1 LLRCPSNKNKSD
13 KYHHQNCSLFLIFIY
28 YVITGIFALKYF
40 HMGLE
45 KNNSVVSALTN
56 VNVAPVV
63 VDYSVSQITPYVFVT
78 AEDTARQFATLF
90 SNGIGCVIN
99 VADELPQM
107 FFPPQSGIE
116 SLKYP
121 ILDLPTFPASNYF
134 DIVADRIAANT
145 AANRRTLL
153 YCHHGRSR
161 SITFILAYLI
171 KHHRLPLPTAYALV
185 KGIRQI
191 ALPNT
196 GFWSQLITYEFHQ
209 RNQQYSQQQRNQQY
223 NQPQRNQQYNQRQ
236 QPQQLLHPSPILKNV
251 QDSLAYGQQVLT
263 KISTGF
269 EHMLTHG
276 PFVNAITGPNMSTY
290 SRSTLPV
297 QHRVLR
303 RRPTVLPASHLFRLP
318 PGVHVKRLF

>member
-1 LLRCPSNKNKSD
+1 
-13 KYHHQNCSLFLIFIY
+13 
-28 YVITGIFALKYF
+28 
-40 HMGLE
+40 MGLDR
-45 KNNSVVSALTN
+45 NNSVVSAITN
-56 VNVAPVV
+56 VNVAPVL

-78 AEDTARQFATLF
+78 AEDTARQFPTLF

-121 ILDLPTFPASNYF
+121 VLDLPTFPASNYF

-145 AANRRTLL
+145 AANRRTLV

-185 KGIRQI
+185 KGKRHI
-191 ALPNT
+191 ALPNA
-196 GFWSQLITYEFHQ
+196 GFWSQLITYEF
-209 RNQQYSQQQRNQQY
+209 QQRNQQY
-223 NQPQRNQQYNQRQ
+223 NQQQRNPLYNQQQQRNQYYNQRQ
-236 QPQQLLHPSPILKNV
+236 QPQQLLNPSPILKNV
-251 QDSLAYGQQVLT
+251 QDSLTYGQQVLT
-263 KISTGF
+263 KLSTGF
-269 EHMLTHG
+269 EHMLAHR
-276 PFVNAITGPNMSTY
+276 PFVNAITGPNMSAY

-297 QHRVLR
+297 QYRVVR
-303 RRPTVLPASHLFRLP
+303 RRPSVVPASNLFRLP
-318 PGVHVKRLF
+318 PGVHVQRVF